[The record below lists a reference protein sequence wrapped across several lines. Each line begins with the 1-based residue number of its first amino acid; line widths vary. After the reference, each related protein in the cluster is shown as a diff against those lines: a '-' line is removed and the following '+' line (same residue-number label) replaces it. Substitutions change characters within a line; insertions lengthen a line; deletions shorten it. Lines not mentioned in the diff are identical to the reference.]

1 MRSSSQSTH
10 YRVLR
15 ESGNE
20 AHEAYTERMLAAMQI
35 SVKEI
40 SAVNRLLTV
49 EVDGLARLEDK
60 TNVGR
65 NMASLTIA
73 PWRLCPQR
81 VSKVHTRNPGVP
93 IVAFMKERLWY
104 PT

>member
-20 AHEAYTERMLAAMQI
+20 THEAYTERMLAAMQI
-35 SVKEI
+35 SVKEL

-60 TNVGR
+60 TNV
-65 NMASLTIA
+65 MTIT
-73 PWRLCPQR
+73 
-81 VSKVHTRNPGVP
+81 V
-93 IVAFMKERLWY
+93 IF
-104 PT
+104 